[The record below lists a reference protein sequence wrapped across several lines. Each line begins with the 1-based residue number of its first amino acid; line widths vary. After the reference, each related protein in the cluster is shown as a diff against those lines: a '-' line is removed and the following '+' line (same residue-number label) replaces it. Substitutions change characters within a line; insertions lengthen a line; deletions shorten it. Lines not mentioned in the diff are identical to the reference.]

1 MSITVKQKS
10 PEQEAVFDL
19 LKAVA
24 HPVRFAILKL
34 LNQKEEICVCDL
46 QHKLEIEQAV
56 ISQQLKR
63 LKSAGVVTATR
74 KGRYC
79 HYKLTNGNVK
89 NLLFAVQNFKYYD
102 E

>member
-10 PEQEAVFDL
+10 LDQEAVFDL

-24 HPVRFAILKL
+24 HPVRYAIVRL

-63 LKSAGVVTATR
+63 LKSAGVVSATK

-89 NLLFAVQNFKYYD
+89 SLLFAVEKFKNYD